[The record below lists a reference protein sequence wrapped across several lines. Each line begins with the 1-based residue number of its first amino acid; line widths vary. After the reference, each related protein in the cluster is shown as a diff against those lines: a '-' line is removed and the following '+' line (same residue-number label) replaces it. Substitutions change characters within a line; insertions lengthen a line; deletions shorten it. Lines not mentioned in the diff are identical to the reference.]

1 VVLNGDL
8 GSGCTDNQY
17 AQFNTAAV
25 AGPQFNSVGL
35 ESGRNILRHC
45 MDKRVD
51 MALAKNIRL
60 PGQKNI
66 QFRMDVYNLFNNYV
80 YNSVV
85 GQGGAAGSVSYT
97 SPSNQTILNNQY
109 NADGT
114 LNQARI
120 LPRNA
125 GFGAVNGAANLGSE
139 VGLGNNYNRAL
150 QFTFRFQF

>member
-1 VVLNGDL
+1 VGDP
-8 GSGCTDNQY
+8 GSGCSSNQY

-25 AGPQFNSVGL
+25 AGPGFNSLGL

-45 MDKRVD
+45 MDNRVD

-66 QFRMDVYNLFNNYV
+66 QFRMDVYNLFNTYV
-80 YNSVV
+80 LNSVS
-85 GQGGAAGSVSYT
+85 GQNGSGSVSFT
-97 SPSNQTILNNQY
+97 SPTNQSTILNNQY

-114 LNQARI
+114 LNQTRL

-125 GFGAVNGAANLGSE
+125 GFGAANGASNLGSE
-139 VGLGNNYNRAL
+139 VGLGNNYNRAI